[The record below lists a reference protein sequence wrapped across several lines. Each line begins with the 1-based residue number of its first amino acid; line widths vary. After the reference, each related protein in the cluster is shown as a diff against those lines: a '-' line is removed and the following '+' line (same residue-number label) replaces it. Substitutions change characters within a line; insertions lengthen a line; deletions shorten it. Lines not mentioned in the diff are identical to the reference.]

1 VRKFLSWFYPHPE
14 SALNVHWQLTQLSLV
29 LLPFNTLLGAVLMFL
44 NSCALWAKYANQFVQ
59 SLLHQLILILG
70 AWMVIIAL
78 FADRKD
84 FSLLGLFNFL
94 PFFIAFIA
102 QSRLFRSVQQLRQ
115 LAWILVVPSVPISV
129 LAIGQMFFGWGFHFK
144 LLSFGGD
151 GILLDLLLK
160 SGGMPAGRASSLFY
174 YATVLAS
181 YLVITFT
188 VNFGL
193 WADAIVTRKTARQE
207 APFPLFLKLPTIVQT
222 TLRHPLTQCSFL
234 GLSVG
239 LNFTALFLT
248 QSRNAWG
255 IALAVIFIFSIV
267 LGWRKLSALLFS
279 SLGLVTAAAYGKPPL
294 SDWARTV
301 VPAMIWAR
309 VNDDLFLDRPIAS
322 LRLTQ
327 WKFAISLIEK
337 RPWTGWGLR
346 NFSALYET
354 STGYLIGHPHN
365 LSLMLSCEMGIPATL
380 LFYGLV
386 GTVVGSSVIH
396 GYQSKLSNHDR
407 AIHLTLLLA
416 FLCCTAFSVFDI
428 PIFDARINL
437 FGWILLAAL
446 WGFASAPLNYETQDY
461 QTQLSDSNK
470 GES

>member
-1 VRKFLSWFYPHPE
+1 MRKLLSSFYPHPE
-14 SALNVHWQLTQLSLV
+14 SALNTHWQLTQLSLL
-29 LLPFNTLLGAVLMFL
+29 LLPFNTLLGGVFIFL

-59 SLLHQLILILG
+59 SLLHQLLLILG

-94 PFFIAFIA
+94 PFFVAFIA
-102 QSRLFRSVQQLRQ
+102 QSYLFRSGQQLRQ

-160 SGGMPAGRASSLFY
+160 SGGVPAGRASSLFY
-174 YATVLAS
+174 YATILAS

-188 VNFGL
+188 ISFGL
-193 WADAIVTRKTARQE
+193 WTDAIATRKTARQE
-207 APFPLFLKLPTIVQT
+207 DPFPLFLKLPTIVQK
-222 TLRHPLTQCSFL
+222 TLRHPWMQCSFL

-239 LNFTALFLT
+239 LNFMALFLT

-255 IALAVIFIFSIV
+255 IALAVVFIFSVV
-267 LGWRKLSALLFS
+267 LGWRILSGLLVS
-279 SLGLVTAAAYGKPPL
+279 SFGIVMAAAYGVPPL
-294 SDWARTV
+294 SEWTRTI
-301 VPAMIWAR
+301 VPQMIWAR
-309 VNDDLFLDRPIAS
+309 VNDDLFPDRPIAF
-322 LRLTQ
+322 LRVTQ
-327 WKFAISLIEK
+327 WKFAVSLIEK

-354 STGYLIGHPHN
+354 ATGFLIGHPHN
-365 LSLMLSCEMGIPATL
+365 LPLMLSCEMGIPATV

-386 GTVVGSSVIH
+386 GTVIGTSIVH
-396 GYQSKLSNHDR
+396 GQQSKPSNRDR

-416 FLCCTAFSVFDI
+416 FLCCTAFSLFDV

-437 FGWILLAAL
+437 FGWMLLSSL
-446 WGFASAPLNYETQDY
+446 WGFASAPLKYPTQV
-461 QTQLSDSNK
+461 SDVVKVS
-470 GES
+470 EPS

>member
-1 VRKFLSWFYPHPE
+1 MRKLLSSFYPHPE
-14 SALNVHWQLTQLSLV
+14 SALNIHWQLTQLSLLV
-29 LLPFNTLLGAVLMFL
+29 LPFNTLLGGVFIFL

-59 SLLHQLILILG
+59 SLLHQLLLILG

-94 PFFIAFIA
+94 PFFVAFIA
-102 QSRLFRSVQQLRQ
+102 QSYMFRSVQQLRQ

-160 SGGMPAGRASSLFY
+160 SGGVPAGRASSLFY
-174 YATVLAS
+174 YATILAS

-188 VNFGL
+188 VSFGL
-193 WADAIVTRKTARQE
+193 WADAIATRKTARQE
-207 APFPLFLKLPTIVQT
+207 DPFPLFLKLPTMVQT

-255 IALAVIFIFSIV
+255 IALAVVFIFSTV
-267 LGWRKLSALLFS
+267 LGWRKLSGLLFS
-279 SLGLVTAAAYGKPPL
+279 SLGIVTAAAYGTPPL

-301 VPAMIWAR
+301 VPSIIWAR
-309 VNDDLFLDRPIAS
+309 VNDDMFLNRPIAS

-346 NFSALYET
+346 NFSTLYET
-354 STGYLIGHPHN
+354 ATGFFIGHPHN
-365 LSLMLSCEMGIPATL
+365 LPLMLSCEMGIPATL

-386 GTVVGSSVIH
+386 GTVIGTSIVH
-396 GYQSKLSNHDR
+396 GHQSKLSNRDR

-416 FLCCTAFSVFDI
+416 FLCCTAFSLFDI

-437 FGWILLAAL
+437 FGWMLLAAL
-446 WGFASAPLNYETQDY
+446 WGFASAPLDY
-461 QTQLSDSNK
+461 QIQIKPDLNK
-470 GES
+470 VAN

>member
-1 VRKFLSWFYPHPE
+1 MRKFLSGFYPHPE
-14 SALNVHWQLTQLSLV
+14 SALSIHWRLTQLSLL
-29 LLPFNTLLGAVLMFL
+29 LLPFNTLLGAALMFL

-59 SLLHQLILILG
+59 SLLHQLLLILG

-84 FSLLGLFNFL
+84 SSLLGLFNFL
-94 PFFIAFIA
+94 PFFVAFIA
-102 QSRLFRSVQQLRQ
+102 QSYLFRSVQQLRQ
-115 LAWILVVPSVPISV
+115 LAWILVVPSGPISV
-129 LAIGQMFFGWGFHFK
+129 LAIGQMFFGWDFHFK

-160 SGGMPAGRASSLFY
+160 SGGVPAGRASSLFY

-188 VNFGL
+188 VSFGL
-193 WADAIVTRKTARQE
+193 WADAIATRKTARQE
-207 APFPLFLKLPTIVQT
+207 AAFPLFLKLPPILQT
-222 TLRHPLTQCSFL
+222 TLHHPLTQCSFL

-239 LNFTALFLT
+239 LNFIALFLT
-248 QSRNAWG
+248 QSRNAWA
-255 IALAVIFIFSIV
+255 IALGVVFIFSIG
-267 LGWRKLSALLFS
+267 LGWRKLSGLLFS
-279 SLGLVTAAAYGKPPL
+279 LLGIVTAAAYGMPPL
-294 SDWARTV
+294 SDWARTI
-301 VPAMIWAR
+301 VPRMIWAR

-346 NFSALYET
+346 NFTALYEA
-354 STGYLIGHPHN
+354 STGFIIGHPHN
-365 LSLMLSCEMGIPATL
+365 LPLMLSCEMGIPATL

-386 GTVVGSSVIH
+386 GTVIGSSIIH
-396 GYQSKLSNHDR
+396 GYQSNFSNRDR

-416 FLCCTAFSVFDI
+416 FLCCTAFSLFDI

-437 FGWILLAAL
+437 LGWILLAAL
-446 WGFASAPLNYETQDY
+446 WGFASVPLDY
-461 QTQLSDSNK
+461 PIQIKPDLNK
-470 GES
+470 AAK